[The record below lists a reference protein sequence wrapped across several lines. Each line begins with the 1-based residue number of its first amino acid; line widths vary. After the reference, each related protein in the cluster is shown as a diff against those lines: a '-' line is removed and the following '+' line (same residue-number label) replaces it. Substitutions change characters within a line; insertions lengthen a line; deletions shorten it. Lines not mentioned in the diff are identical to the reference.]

1 VRAQNLRQRGYGPAL
16 EGQVFYGNECDIP
29 LRFRR
34 LTRIVGLLS
43 QVDGV
48 REELVDE
55 IRAQIQRGVYLTE
68 AKLNEAIYRLLREI
82 MADEERVS

>member
-1 VRAQNLRQRGYGPAL
+1 VY
-16 EGQVFYGNECDIP
+16 YGNERDIP

-34 LTRIVGLLS
+34 LNRIVGMLS

-48 REELVDE
+48 REELVSD
-55 IRAQIQRGVYLTE
+55 IRAKIQQGIYLTE
-68 AKLNEAIYRLLREI
+68 DKLNEAIYCLLREI

>member
-1 VRAQNLRQRGYGPAL
+1 M
-16 EGQVFYGNECDIP
+16 FYGNEQDIP

-34 LTRIVGLLS
+34 LTRIVGMLS

-48 REELVDE
+48 RDELVRE
-55 IRAQIQRGVYLTE
+55 IRAQIQRGEYLTE
-68 AKLNEAIYRLLREI
+68 ERLNEAIYRLLREI

>member
-1 VRAQNLRQRGYGPAL
+1 M
-16 EGQVFYGNECDIP
+16 FYGNEQDIP

-34 LTRIVGLLS
+34 LTRIVGMLS

-48 REELVDE
+48 RDELVSE
-55 IRAQIQRGVYLTE
+55 IRAQIQRGEYLTE
-68 AKLNEAIYRLLREI
+68 ERLNEAIYRLLREI